1 MRPTVHDIAEKAG
14 VSLATVDRVLN
25 GRPNVRGVTRA
36 RVEAAIADLGYV
48 RDVAAANLAKG
59 RVYSFTFILPA
70 GDNPFMRSLEA
81 EVRGLARQAAV
92 DRVRVG
98 VVVVPPFDAER
109 LAGAI
114 DAAIAEGVSGIAA
127 VAVEEAAVVAAIDR
141 AKAAGIAFVTLVSD
155 VAQSARDHFAGVD
168 NVAAGRTA
176 GSLMAR
182 FVAARPGPVAVL
194 AGSMRLRDHR
204 ERLEGFQ
211 ARLGADRL
219 LEPVLEG
226 QDEPQTVQRLV
237 GDLLARTPDLAGLY
251 SLGAGNAGLVRALSD
266 AGGAGPVVIAHE
278 LTPETRSGLSS
289 GLIAA
294 VLNQDAGHEVRSAVR
309 VLKARAD
316 GLAVHAAQE
325 RIRIDIFVNDNLP
338 PEAGQSGADV
348 SSVPQ

>member
-1 MRPTVHDIAEKAG
+1 MRPTVHDIAERAG

-59 RVYSFTFILPA
+59 RVYSFAFILPA
-70 GDNPFMRSLEA
+70 GDNPFMRTLEA
-81 EVRGLARQAAV
+81 EVRGIERQVSA
-92 DRVRVG
+92 DRIRVG
-98 VVVVPPFDAER
+98 ISVVPPFDAGR
-109 LAGAI
+109 LADAI
-114 DAAIAEGVSGIAA
+114 DAAVAAGVSGIAA
-127 VAVEEAAVVAAIDR
+127 VAVEDDAVVAAIDR

-155 VAQSARDHFAGVD
+155 IAQSARDHFAGVD
-168 NVAAGRTA
+168 NMAAGRTA

-182 FVAARPGPVAVL
+182 FLGDRPGPVAVL

-204 ERLEGFQ
+204 ERLEGFA
-211 ARLGADRL
+211 ARLGAGRVL
-219 LEPVLEG
+219 LPVLEG
-226 QDEPQTVQRLV
+226 QDDPARAQALV
-237 GDLLARTPDLAGLY
+237 GDILKRTPDLAGLY
-251 SLGAGNAGLVRALSD
+251 SLGAGNAGLVRALAE
-266 AGGAGPVVIAHE
+266 AGGEALVVIAHE
-278 LTPETRSGLSS
+278 LTPETRAGLSS

-316 GLAVHAAQE
+316 GVPLHAAQE

-348 SSVPQ
+348 SSVPE